1 MQPQSPNA
9 GATEAARNRYAN
21 SFTSSIFQPMKA
33 PEAPSFTPAGKR
45 RDQSTAELFGDY
57 NDKELHAA
65 PKTFVPK
72 EDYST
77 ARQKK
82 LNFLSSDVLPKTAYR
97 QQQQGGGGGGGY
109 PGQADVNPYDDN
121 ECEER
126 INPNARRQLEL
137 SSEMFG
143 RETPAQT
150 AEEVNDARK
159 RLTPSDFKWFS
170 VPEPVQSVTGGQD
183 VTYQDRAYYE
193 KCSNL
198 FDHQSPKVRQ
208 QTQGERDDIADESMG
223 DLKRRANVYYSD
235 MFGRKTPMDEP
246 ERGQEVRRGKLM
258 SNAEDQ
264 ICVHQ
269 DWTDSRTEKML
280 GAGGPKSESP
290 TARKSDEFNQ
300 SRIFAGKDQYRPPS
314 SRTPVNFDNS
324 SKVKAPIGRSTQEIH
339 QAHLRTSLTPSEFYD
354 EAAGTKHWEVIELH
368 ISGLRDDADEGT
380 VKNLCN
386 GFDLQIV
393 KVNVEMDPVRNLCKG
408 RAKIMVRYNPLRDSI
423 AGLVSKLQET
433 KLRVEL

>member
-1 MQPQSPNA
+1 MRGMQPQSPNA
-9 GATEAARNRYAN
+9 ASEASRNRYNA

-33 PEAPSFTPAGKR
+33 PEAPSFIPAGKR
-45 RDQSTAELFGDY
+45 RDQSTSELFGDY

-72 EDYST
+72 EDYAT

-82 LNFLSSDVLPKTAYR
+82 LNFLSSDVLPHTAYR
-97 QQQQGGGGGGGY
+97 QQQQGGGY
-109 PGQADVNPYDDN
+109 PREVNPYDDN

-126 INPNARRQLEL
+126 INPNERRQLEL

-150 AEEVNDARK
+150 AEDARK

-170 VPEPVQSVTGGQD
+170 VPEPVQSVTGGQE
-183 VTYQDRAYYE
+183 VTHQDRAYYE

-208 QTQGERDDIADESMG
+208 QTQDERDDIVDEQQS

-246 ERGQEVRRGKLM
+246 ERGQEIRRGKLM

-264 ICVHQ
+264 IVVHQ

-280 GAGGPKSESP
+280 GAGGSKSDSP
-290 TARKSDEFNQ
+290 TTRKCDEFNQ
-300 SRIFAGKDQYRPPS
+300 SRVFSGKDQYRPPS
-314 SRTPVNFDNS
+314 SRAPMTTDNS
-324 SKVKAPIGRSTQEIH
+324 FKTRAPIGRSTQEIH
-339 QAHLRTSLTPSEFYD
+339 QAHLRTSLTPAEFYD
-354 EAAGTKHWEVIELH
+354 EAASTKHWEVIELH